1 MAEER
6 QLEST
11 GFFKFAGGANWDRA
25 GQKLTISNRSVTKLS
40 FRTKRVGSP
49 TGTITMTIRRT
60 ANDAVLGTK
69 SYGSA
74 GNVSTTEGFIEV
86 TFDSPI
92 SVNEE
97 VRIMMEWSGS
107 AGDTNNYIEFR
118 YYNGNLKA
126 SEGVTRYFGSY
137 TDAGD
142 TWDAAYIY
150 TYTGGGSS
158 SPTVTTAAN
167 TDTVATTS
175 TGHGDIVDLGDAA
188 VTQHGHVWSTSQTP
202 DTSDSKTEL
211 GAKPQVGQ
219 FVSSLTGLTPG
230 ATYYIRAYATNS
242 NGTSYGSQVSI
253 GTATTIQRA
262 HIWSEGKDF
271 HYFDENGVERVLQG
285 HETASDKDI
294 WPWLDPFS

>member
-6 QLEST
+6 QTQGAFKL
-11 GFFKFAGGANWDRA
+11 KFAGGVNWNRV
-25 GQKLTISNRSVTKLS
+25 GQKLTISNRSVSNLS
-40 FRTKRVGSP
+40 FKTKKVGSP

-69 SYGSA
+69 EWGSTA
-74 GNVSTTEGFIEV
+74 NVPTVVGWIEV
-86 TFDSPI
+86 TFASAV

-97 VRIMMEWSGS
+97 VRIMMEWSGTL
-107 AGDTNNYIEFR
+107 GDGNNYLEFWTTSTDV
-118 YYNGNLKA
+118 KA
-126 SEGVTRYFGSY
+126 DEFVTRYV
-137 TDAGD
+137 TDYNND
-142 TWDAAYIY
+142 NESWDATYIY

-158 SPTVTTAAN
+158 NPTVTTQAN
-167 TDTVATTS
+167 TDTIASSS

-188 VTQHGHVWSTSQTP
+188 VTEHGHVWSTSQTP
-202 DTSDSKTEL
+202 DTSDSKTTL

-219 FVSSLTGLTPG
+219 FESFLTGLTPG
-230 ATYYIRAYATNS
+230 TTYYIRAYATNS

-253 GTATTIQRA
+253 GTDTTIQRA

-271 HYFDENGVERVLQG
+271 HYFDELGVERVLQG
-285 HETASDKDI
+285 HETASDKEI

>member
-6 QLEST
+6 QELQSD
-11 GFFKFAGGANWDRA
+11 FVVFAGGGNWDRV
-25 GQKLTISNRSVTKLS
+25 GQRLTISNRSVSKIS
-40 FRTKRVGSP
+40 FRTKKVGSP
-49 TGTITMTIRRT
+49 TGTITMTIRKVS
-60 ANDAVLGTK
+60 NDALLDSK
-69 SYGSA
+69 EW
-74 GNVSTTEGFIEV
+74 GNAASVSTTAGYIEV
-86 TFDSPI
+86 TFDSAV

-97 VRIMMEWSGS
+97 VRILMEWSGTLGNGS
-107 AGDTNNYIEFR
+107 DYLQFQFYI
-118 YYNGNLKA
+118 GNPKA
-126 SEGVTRYFGSY
+126 SEGATRYNAGY

-142 TWDAAYIY
+142 AWDATYIY

-158 SPTVTTAAN
+158 NPTVTTQAN
-167 TDTVATTS
+167 TDTIASSS

-285 HETASDKDI
+285 HETTSDKDI